1 MRERKVYCIRRPYTS
16 SRDKPTRAR
25 SIEARMSMGMVYLPK
40 NAPWKDDLVSE
51 LLHFPAG
58 VHDDQVDVLSL
69 VGRMLDRLVP
79 GRVPKEPKQIN
90 LGQPTLDE
98 LIDMQPKHDSEG
110 YDRI

>member
-1 MRERKVYCIRRPYTS
+1 ME
-16 SRDKPTRAR
+16 
-25 SIEARMSMGMVYLPK
+25 MGKVYLPK

-51 LLHFPAG
+51 LLRFPAG

-79 GRVPKEPKQIN
+79 GRVPKEPEKME
-90 LGQPTLDE
+90 LRQPTLQE
-98 LIDMQPKHDSEG
+98 LIDLQPKHDSEG